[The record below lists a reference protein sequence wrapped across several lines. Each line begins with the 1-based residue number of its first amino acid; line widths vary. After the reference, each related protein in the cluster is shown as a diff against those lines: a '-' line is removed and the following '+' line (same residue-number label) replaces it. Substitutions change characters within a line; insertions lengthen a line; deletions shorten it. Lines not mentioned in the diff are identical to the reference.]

1 MRLRRHIVLV
11 LCLAAAFNAAARPV
25 SHEGAMRGAEDWI
38 SRSKARRHLRSPSGD
53 VRTVS
58 LDGTNLFHMVA
69 LEGGGFVTV
78 SADDESSAIRGF
90 SPSGEIPEMDE
101 HSPLW
106 ALLLG
111 DKAKSRLR
119 RHGRLKMERRHVAPK
134 RKTATATRAA
144 RSFSAASTTPIGIE
158 DLRVA
163 PLVESKWNQKEVA
176 GKKVY
181 NYYTPNGYCCG
192 CVATAMAQLMRF
204 HEYPRSA
211 VTAQT
216 FLCYIGEDFNPTNMT
231 MKGGPY
237 DWCNMPLVPASTS
250 NISDEER
257 EAIGRLCY
265 DVGVSMRM
273 SYGCNGD
280 SSGTFGGFEFD
291 PLKEVFHYSNACSYV
306 NYIDGCIPTNIE
318 FEAIEKLV
326 LANLDAGFPVL
337 LGIVGD
343 GDLGH
348 SIIADGYGY
357 TDGMLYCHLNMGW
370 SGLSDYWYALPSDKE
385 PTIDNF
391 NCIVSVVYNIFPEN
405 RGELVTGR
413 VVDPSGNAATNA
425 VVLAEVHCDGG
436 ETYTTNL
443 SVSATGV
450 YSLIVPSTTCTT
462 TLWAEDCGKSWA
474 STNSVE
480 AETFASISPSDIDFA
495 TGCYDDADMRVGNS
509 WGNDLY
515 LAPVVEAE
523 GIAFAPLDATYSST
537 SGFILSFEGTC
548 GAWYT
553 VLRSELLPP
562 DWTVYTN
569 IQVSATGEGSVV
581 LPMDSSTNSCFYCI
595 TPRNMIQ

>member
-25 SHEGAMRGAEDWI
+25 SHEKAMRGAEEWI
-38 SRSKARRHLRSPSGD
+38 SRSKARRPLRMPSGD
-53 VRTVS
+53 MRTVS

-111 DKAKSRLR
+111 DKAKSRSR

-237 DWCNMPLVPASTS
+237 DWCNMPLVPDSTS
-250 NISDEER
+250 TISDEER

-273 SYGCNGD
+273 SYGCKGD

-291 PLKEVFHYSNACSYV
+291 PLKSVFSYKSAQS
-306 NYIDGCIPTNIE
+306 YMIDQASTLPD
-318 FEAIEKLV
+318 EAIKHGI
-326 LANLDAGFPVL
+326 LANLDAQSPVL
-337 LGIVGD
+337 LGIAYVDNGEA
-343 GDLGH
+343 GNGH
-348 SIIADGYGY
+348 AIVADGYGY
-357 TDGMLYCHLNMGW
+357 ADGTLYCHLNMGW
-370 SGLSDYWYALPSDKE
+370 SGNSDYWYALPQIGTQYK
-385 PTIDNF
+385 F
-391 NCIVSVVYNIFPEN
+391 NSVSSLVYNIFPKAE
-405 RGELVTGR
+405 GEIVSGR
-413 VVDPSGNAATNA
+413 VTDPFGNPAVGVTVAAT
-425 VVLAEVHCDGG
+425 VDRGQPYPE
-436 ETYTTNL
+436 YTTN
-443 SVSATGV
+443 VTTSATGV
-450 YSLIVPSTTCTT
+450 YSIIVPADCTT
-462 TLWAEDCGKSWA
+462 TLKASSDSNTWA
-474 STNSVE
+474 STNMLVTTTTASV
-480 AETFASISPSDIDFA
+480 SPSSVDFD
-495 TGCYDDADMRVGNS
+495 TGAVVFGSGRAIGNS
-509 WGNDLY
+509 WGNDLV
-515 LAPVVEAE
+515 LVQTNVVTASEVCFEPATGCTSSLEA
-523 GIAFAPLDATYSST
+523 
-537 SGFILSFEGTC
+537 GFELSFDGSC

-553 VLRSELLPP
+553 VWRSELLPP
-562 DWTVYTN
+562 DWHVYTN
-569 IQVSATGEGSVV
+569 IQVSAEGNVEV
-581 LPMDSSTNSCFYCI
+581 LLPMDSSTNSCFYCI
-595 TPRNMIQ
+595 KPKE